1 MTQFEDNTLPVA
13 PAAEEIKRPRRRSAE
28 SQALLRQEMIAKA
41 KAIFLAK
48 GYEAVSVRAVTQ
60 ACGISTMSFYSYFD
74 SKRDL
79 AQHILADFFQAMF
92 TELETAGEG
101 HHAPEDV
108 LEAHVRTCLDHCERT
123 PDFYRMAFGPQGE
136 GQAEPPLRF
145 DDVPVYERLVALGR
159 ERLAACVRAAGR
171 ELHECGV
178 ALLHDLMLA
187 KTLGYLCLAIVAN
200 RRAHTDL
207 GDLRSALVRDIV
219 LMARHPGVV
228 AA

>member
-1 MTQFEDNTLPVA
+1 MTQFEDTSTPIA
-13 PAAEEIKRPRRRSAE
+13 TEEPRRPRRRSPE
-28 SQALLRQEMIAKA
+28 SQARLREEMIAQA

-48 GYEAVSVRAVTQ
+48 GYDAVSVRAVTQ

-79 AQHILADFFQAMF
+79 AQHILADFFQALF
-92 TELETAGEG
+92 TDLETASPEG
-101 HHAPEDV
+101 RSAEDV

-145 DDVPVYERLVALGR
+145 DDVPVFGRLVALGR
-159 ERLAACVRAAGR
+159 ERLAACARAAGR
-171 ELHECGV
+171 ELADCGV
-178 ALLHDLMLA
+178 ELLHDLMLA

-200 RRAHTDL
+200 RRAHSDVTE
-207 GDLRSALVRDIV
+207 LRSALVRDIV
-219 LMARHPGVV
+219 LMTSHPGVV
-228 AA
+228 

>member
-1 MTQFEDNTLPVA
+1 MTHIEDNITPNDTG
-13 PAAEEIKRPRRRSAE
+13 EIKRPRRRSPE
-28 SQALLRQEMIAKA
+28 SQALLREEMITKA

-48 GYEAVSVRAVTQ
+48 GYDAVSVRAVTQ

-79 AQHILADFFQAMF
+79 AQHILADFFEALF
-92 TELETAGEG
+92 AELETAGTDG
-101 HHAPEDV
+101 QPPEAV

-171 ELHECGV
+171 ELAECGV
-178 ALLHDLMLA
+178 ELLHDLMLA

-200 RRAHTDL
+200 RRAHSDVSE
-207 GDLRSALVRDIV
+207 LRGALVRDIV
-219 LMARHPGVV
+219 QMARSPVVV